1 MSNTQKKLKLQ
12 TPIGKSEWFS
22 LNKTDKFGNYTC
34 TIHLEESPETLKL
47 ISEIDSLAADGY
59 NRPPYEKQADGSF
72 KLKIKSKSGGTKKTG
87 ETYTVNPPVI
97 YNALG
102 KKVEGLELAALNV
115 GNGSEVRANIEASNY
130 IMVDQATQA
139 VMVGVTCKVKSVQIA
154 KIVEFNGGEADAG
167 FDALE
172 FSEESGEG
180 ESTSDFDF

>member
-1 MSNTQKKLKLQ
+1 MSAQKKLKLQ
-12 TPIGKSEWFS
+12 TPIGKAEWFS
-22 LNKTDKFGNYTC
+22 LNKVDKFGNYTC
-34 TIHLEESPETLKL
+34 IIHLDESPETLKL

-72 KLKIKSKSGGTKKTG
+72 KLKVKSKSGGTKKTG

-102 KKVEGLELAALNV
+102 KKVEGLELVSLNV
-115 GNGSEVRANIEASNY
+115 GNGSEIRANIEAANY
-130 IMVDQATQA
+130 LMINQETQE

-154 KIVEFNGGEADAG
+154 KIVEFNGGEADSG

-172 FSEESGEG
+172 LGESGEG